1 MKRTHI
7 WQKYIVKC
15 TCDYGFNHL
24 LSLTSI
30 KHTTNTY
37 HHKRAAA

>member
-15 TCDYGFNHL
+15 TCDYGFTHHL
-24 LSLTSI
+24 TPTSMT
-30 KHTTNTY
+30 HTTRRGFTI
-37 HHKRAAA
+37 RL